1 MTLEWLLVLTV
12 CGPLSVYDCKSQI
25 VSVHK
30 KIEQCT
36 ESQLKYSKMPTDG
49 DWKTI
54 TYECK
59 LKNGSMT

>member
-49 DWKTI
+49 DWNTI
-54 TYECK
+54 TYE
-59 LKNGSMT
+59 